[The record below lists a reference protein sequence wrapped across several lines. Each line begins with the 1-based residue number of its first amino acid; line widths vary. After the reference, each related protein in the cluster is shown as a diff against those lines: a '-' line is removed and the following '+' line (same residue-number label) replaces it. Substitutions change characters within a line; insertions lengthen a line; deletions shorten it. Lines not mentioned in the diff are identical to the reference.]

1 MTRAAWS
8 VLWFG
13 AYCLAVGAIL
23 IADPDTLLNLC
34 GLPPAREAYIRV
46 LGAVVFTLGLYYVAA
61 ARGGASEFFRWTVWG
76 RPVAFVI
83 FCVLVALGLAPPV
96 LMVFGVVDAAGA
108 IWTGLALRR
117 PQGGGPSR
125 ERGAVSERGAVC
137 VRPMTARDAAQVAA
151 LSGQLGYP
159 STPREIERRLGG
171 VSRSADTAVLVAESP
186 DGKVVGWAHVLG
198 RDFLESDP
206 YAELAG
212 LVVDAAARRQG
223 IGRALVSAAEAWAF
237 DRGYAA
243 MRVRSNVTRAEAR
256 PFYERM
262 GYAII
267 KSQHVYRKTLA

>member
-1 MTRAAWS
+1 MTRAAWT

-23 IADPDTLLNLC
+23 IADPDALLRMC

-46 LGAVVFTLGLYYVAA
+46 LGAVVFTLGLYYLAA
-61 ARGGASEFFRWTVWG
+61 ARAGASEFFRWTVWG
-76 RPVAFVI
+76 RPVAFAI
-83 FCVLVALGLAPPV
+83 FCVLVVLGLAPPA

-108 IWTGLALRR
+108 IWTGLALRTPPR
-117 PQGGGPSR
+117 GGASTD
-125 ERGAVSERGAVC
+125 RGAMR
-137 VRPMTARDAAQVAA
+137 VRPMAARDAGQVAV

-159 STPREIERRLGG
+159 SSPREIERRLGG
-171 VSRSADTAVLVAESP
+171 VSRRSDNAVLVAEAL

-198 RDFLESDP
+198 RDFLESDA

-223 IGRALVSAAEAWAF
+223 IGRALVSAAEAWAL

-243 MRVRSNVTRAEAR
+243 MRVRSNVTRVEAR

-262 GYAII
+262 GYAIV
-267 KSQHVYRKTLA
+267 KSQNVYRKTLA

>member
-23 IADPDTLLNLC
+23 IADPDTLLHLC
-34 GLPPAREAYIRV
+34 GLPPAREPYIRV
-46 LGAVVFTLGLYYVAA
+46 LGAVVFTLGLYYLAA
-61 ARGGASEFFRWTVWG
+61 ARTGASEFFRWTVWG

-83 FCVLVALGLAPPV
+83 FCVLVVLGLAPPV
-96 LMVFGVVDAAGA
+96 LMVFGAVDAAGA
-108 IWTGLALRR
+108 IWTALALRT
-117 PQGGGPSR
+117 PQGGEGSR
-125 ERGAVSERGAVC
+125 ERGAVR
-137 VRPMTARDAAQVAA
+137 VRAMKARDAGQVAA

-159 STPREIERRLGG
+159 STPGEIERRLGG
-171 VSRSADTAVLVAESP
+171 VSRSSDTAVLVAESP
-186 DGKVVGWAHVLG
+186 EGRVVGWAHVLG

-223 IGRALVSAAEAWAF
+223 IGRELVSAAEGWAL